1 MAITSL
7 YFYFGQFTLKSTH
20 VCQIE
25 TSVYTVKCT
34 NVLTW
39 INIWYFKPKKKKR
52 KFTLLRERKWVQWN
66 QRISHKGIA
75 TDLSVR
81 GSNGT
86 FRAPTASCNTSGLA
100 QWATPPAFPFNT
112 WTTQVFFG
120 LFLLLWRSQ
129 KMILGIF
136 LKPEMFVAI
145 GFLFFWASTVSRLKN
160 CRSHGH

>member
-1 MAITSL
+1 MVNSL
-7 YFYFGQFTLKSTH
+7 YKVRTFAKLRLRCILLNALMCSRYIYDISNQ
-20 VCQIE
+20 
-25 TSVYTVKCT
+25 
-34 NVLTW
+34 
-39 INIWYFKPKKKKR
+39 KKKK

-86 FRAPTASCNTSGLA
+86 FRAPTASCNTSGPA

-129 KMILGIF
+129 KMTLGIF

-145 GFLFFWASTVSRLKN
+145 GFLFFWVSTVSRLKN